1 MTPTQGVL
9 PYELNQPFWSDG
21 ADKSRWMVLPDGGQI
36 AFDAAGEWEMPLG
49 TLFIKHFEIDTLEGG
64 APTRTRLETRFLVQE
79 ESGVRGY
86 TYRWNDAGTE
96 ATLLQ
101 SGATRTLTVPDG
113 ASDEATFQWQFPA
126 RHQCTAC
133 HTPEAGSMLGTE
145 TAQLNRTV
153 NLHGVTQNQI
163 VTWAN
168 WGLFTGAT
176 SPADLSGLPAHPALD
191 DETASVQSRARSWL
205 HVNCASCH
213 MGEASGADMDL
224 RVSMALTEMQV
235 CNETPGKGDLGI
247 TNAALLAPGAP
258 QTSILYRRA
267 AGEPP
272 ARMPPVATALRDVQG
287 VALLEAWI
295 TGLSA
300 CP

>member
-1 MTPTQGVL
+1 
-9 PYELNQPFWSDG
+9 
-21 ADKSRWMVLPDGGQI
+21 
-36 AFDAAGEWEMPLG
+36 
-49 TLFIKHFEIDTLEGG
+49 
-64 APTRTRLETRFLVQE
+64 
-79 ESGVRGY
+79 
-86 TYRWNDAGTE
+86 
-96 ATLLQ
+96 
-101 SGATRTLTVPDG
+101 
-113 ASDEATFQWQFPA
+113 
-126 RHQCTAC
+126 
-133 HTPEAGSMLGTE
+133 MLGTE